1 MGLVLKVTPK
11 TRLSG
16 SKQLP
21 QRYHLEAALTQVTDA
36 VVTADA
42 ANELTYLNPAAEAL
56 TGWSLGE
63 AQGKSLRQVLS
74 IFHGDEEVAIESAID
89 AVKFDESVGQVARHA
104 VLVGKTRRPA
114 VIEYS
119 VAAIRDADQNFTGT
133 VIVFRDITR
142 RRVDEL
148 ARQASEESS
157 LASAEALFE
166 EKERAQVTLNSI
178 GDAVISIDFRGRVSF
193 LNAVAEKMTGWS
205 QTEAEGRLPDEVF
218 FVVDAVTRQ
227 QVPSPT
233 MQAIIEDRT
242 VRLDAPCILIR
253 RDGSEIAVEDS
264 ASPIHDQNGGVIGA
278 VMVAHDVTA
287 ARDLSDRLAHLALH
301 DNLTELPNRALF
313 CDRLDQALVRAQR
326 NSTSAAV
333 VFVDLDRFKPVN
345 DTLGHAVGDQLLQA
359 VARRLLGCV
368 RGSDTVSRYGGDEF
382 LILLN
387 DVSHPQ
393 DAAMCADKINTAFA
407 KAFEVA
413 GHTLHISASIG
424 IARFPEDATDGATLL
439 KLADAAMY
447 QAKHRGRNTFQ
458 FYSADVAP
466 GDR

>member
-1 MGLVLKVTPK
+1 MGQVLQVTPQ
-11 TRLSG
+11 SG
-16 SKQLP
+16 LRSSKHLP
-21 QRYHLEAALTQVTDA
+21 QRSLLEAALTQVTDA
-36 VVTADA
+36 VMTADVSNA
-42 ANELTYLNPAAEAL
+42 ITYINPAAEAL
-56 TGWSLGE
+56 TGWSL
-63 AQGKSLRQVLS
+63 ADAYGKPLPQVLS
-74 IFHGDEEVAIESAID
+74 IFHGETEMAVEHAVEAAKADDSA
-89 AVKFDESVGQVARHA
+89 GQVARHA
-104 VLVGKTRRPA
+104 VLAGKVRRPA

-119 VAAIRDADQNFTGT
+119 VAGIRDADQNFAGT
-133 VIVFRDITR
+133 VVVFRDITR

-148 ARQASEESS
+148 ALQTSEESS
-157 LASAEALFE
+157 LANAEALFE

-205 QTEAEGRLPDEVF
+205 QTEAAGRLPDEIFV
-218 FVVDAVTRQ
+218 VVDAATRE

-242 VRLDAPCILIR
+242 VRLESPCILIR

-287 ARDLSDRLAHLALH
+287 ARDLSDKLAHLALH

-313 CDRLDQALVRAQR
+313 CDRLDQALARAQR
-326 NSTSAAV
+326 NATSAAV

-345 DTLGHAVGDQLLQA
+345 DTLGHDIGDQLLQT

-387 DVSHPQ
+387 EVTHPE
-393 DAAMCADKINTAFA
+393 DAAMCADKIRSAFA
-407 KAFEVA
+407 EAFEIA

-424 IARFPEDATDGATLL
+424 IARFPEDAADGPTLL

-447 QAKHRGRNTFQ
+447 EAKHAARNA
-458 FYSADVAP
+458 S
-466 GDR
+466 R